1 MFYAIIEHRIIDPE
15 NVADLGWLMN
25 VLLEKLAQIKFLM
38 QKDVIK
44 YHWAFKGGHGCIS
57 VLEVKNENELN
68 QILAEMP
75 VDETMI
81 KREIFPLTTLEEAI
95 DNLSRNIVQ
104 V

>member
-15 NVADLGWLMN
+15 NVEDLGWLMN

-38 QKDVIK
+38 QKGVIK
-44 YHWAFKGGHGCIS
+44 SHWAFKGGHGCIS
-57 VLEVKNENELN
+57 VLEVKDEKELN

-95 DNLSRNIVQ
+95 DNLSRNIIQ

>member
-38 QKDVIK
+38 QKGVIK
-44 YHWAFKGGHGCIS
+44 AHWAFKGGHGCIT
-57 VLEVKNENELN
+57 VLEVKDENELN

-81 KREIFPLTTLEEAI
+81 KREIFPLSSLEEAI